1 MRMTCTVKIAWWV
14 KPLCCVA
21 VFLGPAGLLIM
32 AWAVEK
38 GVDVCLSNAG

>member
-1 MRMTCTVKIAWWV
+1 MRMTRNVKIAWWV
-14 KPLCCVA
+14 KPLCFVV

-32 AWAVEK
+32 ERAAEK